1 MIRAAIFDADGT
13 LLDSM
18 GIWQQLGDRYLR
30 SRGISPEPGLG
41 DRLYPMS
48 LEEGCA
54 YLKTNYSLPEEV
66 SQISAA
72 VVRILRTF
80 YEREAALKPGAEA
93 FLRALSRKNIPMIV
107 ATSGDR
113 ENLLLAF
120 RRLKI
125 EGCFQ
130 EILTCADLGVSKREP
145 TVYLEAA
152 ARLGAAPGETMVFE
166 DVLYGIRGA
175 KSVGFQTAALE
186 DPTNRSEEE
195 ALRETADLYIR
206 DFRDAALYRKI
217 F

>member
-18 GIWQQLGDRYLR
+18 GIWQQLGERYLH
-30 SRGISPEPGLG
+30 SHGILPEPGLG
-41 DRLYPMS
+41 NKLYPLS

-54 YLKTNYSLPEEV
+54 YLKANYSLPEET
-66 SQISAA
+66 SQISKAMEG
-72 VVRILRTF
+72 ILRAF

-93 FLRALSRKNIPMIV
+93 FLRRLNREKIPMIV
-107 ATSGDR
+107 ATSGHR

-125 EGCFQ
+125 DGCFQ
-130 EILTCADLGVSKREP
+130 EILTCADFGVSKREP

-166 DVLYGIRGA
+166 DVLYGICGA
-175 KSVGFQTAALE
+175 KSAGFQTVAIE
-186 DPTNRSEEE
+186 DPTNRREEE

>member
-30 SRGISPEPGLG
+30 FCGIPPEPDLG
-41 DRLYPMS
+41 ERLYPMS

-54 YLKTNYSLPEEV
+54 YLKANYSLPEDV

-72 VVRILRTF
+72 MVRILRAF

-93 FLRALSRKNIPMIV
+93 FLRVLSRKNIPMIV
-107 ATSGDR
+107 ATSGGR

-120 RRLKI
+120 QRLKI
-125 EGCFQ
+125 DRYFR

-145 TVYLEAA
+145 TIYLEAA
-152 ARLGAAPGETMVFE
+152 VRMGAAPGETMVFE

-175 KSVGFQTAALE
+175 KSVGFQTAAIE

-195 ALRETADLYIR
+195 ALRETADLYIH
-206 DFRDAALYRKI
+206 DFRDAELYRKI